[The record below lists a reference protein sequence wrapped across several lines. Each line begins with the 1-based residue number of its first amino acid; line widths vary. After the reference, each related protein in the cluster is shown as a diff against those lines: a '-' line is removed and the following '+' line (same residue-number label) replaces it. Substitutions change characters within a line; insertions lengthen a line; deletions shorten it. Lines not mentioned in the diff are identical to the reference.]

1 MRLLFFFTLTRYV
14 IGAYPV
20 IVEGGEGYI
29 RSLDVPHIDGGVHH
43 HGGAAAASFLVYPI
57 VRKTRQM
64 HDK

>member
-1 MRLLFFFTLTRYV
+1 MY
-14 IGAYPV
+14 ISDYPV

-29 RSLDVPHIDGGVHH
+29 RSLDVPHVDGGVHH